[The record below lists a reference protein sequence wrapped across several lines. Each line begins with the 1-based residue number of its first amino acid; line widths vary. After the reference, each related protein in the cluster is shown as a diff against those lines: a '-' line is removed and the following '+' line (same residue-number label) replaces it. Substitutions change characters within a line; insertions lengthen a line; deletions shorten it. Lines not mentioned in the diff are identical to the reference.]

1 MTDPWRKSATDLA
14 ILVRSRQLS
23 AKEVTTNAL
32 ARLAQVNPA
41 INAVVTEFPDEAL
54 KAAQQIDERLARG
67 EQVGPL
73 AGVPITIKVN
83 VDQAGHATTNGL
95 RIQRD
100 LKAKVDNPV
109 VANLRK
115 AGAIIIDREGSSKTM
130 RQVMR
135 EGTERFQRGAQV
147 VIFPEGTRQEI
158 GAQPAYKPGIA
169 ALYREAGLPE
179 DTYFDVNARAVG
191 VLIATAAKAGVTR
204 VVHCST
210 VGVHGDVEHPPA
222 NENAT
227 FW

>member
-14 ILVRSRQLS
+14 ALVRSRQLS

-32 ARLAQVNPA
+32 TRLARVNPA

-115 AGAIIIDREGSSKTM
+115 AGAIIIGRTNTPAFSLRHFTRNSLHGHTRNPWDRSITPGGSSGGSSGGS
-130 RQVMR
+130 RGR
-135 EGTERFQRGAQV
+135 NWRNSPWYGHCRFDPLSRLRGQR
-147 VIFPEGTRQEI
+147 
-158 GAQPAYKPGIA
+158 
-169 ALYREAGLPE
+169 
-179 DTYFDVNARAVG
+179 
-191 VLIATAAKAGVTR
+191 
-204 VVHCST
+204 
-210 VGVHGDVEHPPA
+210 
-222 NENAT
+222 
-227 FW
+227 